1 MSNKITEIL
10 EDFYYNEVICT
21 SYYRNNEVLMDLVKQ
36 NKIKCEGTLF
46 SEPEKKYLNFFLNDR
61 YYDNGFALR
70 NKYMHGSNTQNV
82 KEHELDYYRT
92 LKILS
97 MTIIKINEEFCLR
110 EKMKD
115 AIN

>member
-1 MSNKITEIL
+1 
-10 EDFYYNEVICT
+10 
-21 SYYRNNEVLMDLVKQ
+21 
-36 NKIKCEGTLF
+36 
-46 SEPEKKYLNFFLNDR
+46 
-61 YYDNGFALR
+61 
-70 NKYMHGSNTQNV
+70 MHGSNTQNV